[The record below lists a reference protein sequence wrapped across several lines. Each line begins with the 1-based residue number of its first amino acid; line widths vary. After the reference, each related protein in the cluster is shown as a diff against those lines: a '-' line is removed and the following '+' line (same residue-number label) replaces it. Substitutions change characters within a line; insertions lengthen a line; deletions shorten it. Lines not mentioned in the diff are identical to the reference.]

1 MAIEWYNIN
10 DNLSIG
16 VDWND
21 SVNEASV
28 DLSPVVYR
36 WDKYNTNNSG
46 GTFSETLSPDPTGDG
61 YWSGLKFGSGSGERE
76 IDTFAKRTYNRGATN
91 STVSLTISWTNIGT
105 HNGSSYQSIGNG
117 SNTWTYTVP
126 AKEVYTVKYSIN
138 GGDFG
143 SMPGSTVTYGDAFM
157 TRQNTF
163 TKTGY
168 TFNGWNEKADG
179 TGVAWELTDEGV
191 YESGLSWT
199 WTYTKDITLYA
210 QWIENKL
217 TISYYSNYATSY
229 NGTEEPKN
237 TVDNNNVFIYSA
249 DYYYDD
255 AYPDGL
261 PNYTNGSTLGM
272 LRTGYIGTGYWG
284 TSVDGGRIIDEN
296 ESFSYGYEIA
306 ERLGCLDKLQSSDVL
321 IRVYAQWQIITYTVS
336 YDLNGGIGEFDN
348 QTKTWGT
355 DLALHSEEPT
365 WAGYLF
371 DYWCTTSDG
380 NGIKY
385 LPGAI
390 YSTESD
396 ATLYAIWKYANVG
409 WMKVDGEY
417 KKYNTYVKVDGEWK
431 PFIAY
436 WKDENGVWRQ
446 GII

>member
-21 SVNEASV
+21 SVNETSV

-36 WDKYNTNNSG
+36 WDRYNTDNHG
-46 GTFSETLSPDPTGDG
+46 GNFSETLSPDPSGDG
-61 YWSGLKFGSGSGERE
+61 SWSGLTFGKGSGERE
-76 IDTFAKRTYNRGATN
+76 IDTFAKRTYNRGNAN

-105 HNGSSYQSIGNG
+105 HNGSSYVSIGNG
-117 SNTWTYTVP
+117 SNTWKYTVP
-126 AKEVYTVKYSIN
+126 AKNKFTVTYNSN
-138 GGDFG
+138 GGTG
-143 SMPGSTVTYGDAFM
+143 TMSSSTVTYGDSFK
-157 TRQNTF
+157 TSENTF
-163 TKTGY
+163 IRYGY

-179 TGVAWELTDEGV
+179 TGVAWKLTDEGV

-199 WTYTKDITLYA
+199 WNYTKDITLYA

-237 TVDNNNVFIYSA
+237 TVDNNNVFIYSV

-255 AYPDGL
+255 AYLDGL

-284 TSVDGGRIIDEN
+284 TSVDGGKLIGEN
-296 ESFSYGYEIA
+296 ESFNYGYEIA
-306 ERLGCLDKLQSSDVL
+306 ERLGCLDKLQSSDVI

-336 YDLNGGIGEFDN
+336 YDLNGGIGEFDD

-355 DLALHSEEPT
+355 DLTLHSGEPT
-365 WAGYLF
+365 WVGYLF

-380 NGIKY
+380 TGIKY
-385 LPGAI
+385 LPGDI

-396 ATLYAIWKYANVG
+396 VALYAIWKYANVG

-417 KKYNTYVKVDGEWK
+417 KKYNTYVKVNGKWK